1 VTSSSRKP
9 QPTPIDLAREAR
21 RLAQLRQANRLRDP
35 HEPSAGDAIRAAYDR
50 PTDPKEAA

>member
-1 VTSSSRKP
+1 VTSSSRKQ

-21 RLAQLRQANRLRDP
+21 RLEQLRQANRMRDP
-35 HEPSAGDAIRAAYDR
+35 HDPTAGDTVRAAYER

>member
-1 VTSSSRKP
+1 MTSSSHKP

-21 RLAQLRQANRLRDP
+21 RLAQLRQANGVSDP
-35 HEPSAGDAIRAAYDR
+35 HDRAAGGAFRAGYER